1 MRPLILL
8 VDSDADTRAIL
19 RSYLQHRGFR
29 TMDTGD
35 GAEGLELARE
45 HRPDLVIG
53 DFPLDVPGHSPFI
66 TALRNEVKSDVPVLT
81 LSARAT
87 EAEIAAARAVS
98 QEVLTKPAPPLR
110 VLEAAKR
117 LLGERKSVP

>member
-19 RSYLQHRGFR
+19 RVYFQHRGFG
-29 TMDTGD
+29 TLDTGD

-45 HRPDLVIG
+45 HRPDLIIG

-66 TALRNEVKSDVPVLT
+66 GALRTQLQSDVPVLT
-81 LSARAT
+81 LTARAT

-98 QEVLTKPAPPLR
+98 QAVLTKPVPPLR
-110 VLEAAKR
+110 VLEAAQR
-117 LLGERKSVP
+117 LLGEG